1 MRQIFP
7 PKQNFMSLSVGDL
20 LEARET
26 FHVHL
31 YNKENVIATAIGR
44 FRIRKEDP
52 DALDPETI
60 RDIKDSPPR
69 TLENTVVTPWSWP
82 CILVFVNKWLSRDQ
96 MKEKPEQVVPRFIYM
111 PDGRIIPL
119 CVIYAAKKRSRI
131 SKLRDLTFTDR
142 LVGGGYPVLSN
153 VQGQQRYGT
162 IGCLV
167 TDGHSVFALTNK
179 HVVGN
184 ATTNAEDNFDNEVY
198 TIINEKPCKVGHAYP
213 KQIGKKLFGEIYNGW
228 PGKNIYSNVDAGL
241 IKLEDVTDFTAQI
254 FGIGEMG
261 DLVDLTP
268 QNITLDLVGCPVRAF
283 GGASGQ
289 MQGEIQALFYR
300 YKSMGGFDYVS
311 DLIIGK
317 IQNDNIEFITQPGDS
332 GTLWF
337 YDPRL
342 VIIQEKDTDGNNSS
356 SKDGER
362 SKNIRTGILKFH
374 FEDETTIGSDI
385 EAILPKGKKAPK
397 LQPIALQWGGQVL
410 STEDEENEHNFA
422 LATCLST
429 ICRELDIDLVRNWNN
444 GYSEYWGE
452 LGHYKVGSKAIDL
465 LSNQKL
471 LKLMSINS
479 SSIAFDDDVLSQGNP
494 ETDPSVFV
502 PLADVSDFIWK
513 YKRGSN
519 GEKEKPNHF
528 ADVDEEGTDNF
539 RGRTLLGMFEDNIDT
554 LNIDTWNEFYESIN
568 TEPKYRGSLPFRI
581 WQIYNEMVKFLR
593 EKNLEKFVCAAG
605 IISHYVGDSCQ
616 PLHSSRYHSGRPENP
631 SRTLHSDYETKM
643 LDRFSAEIIERVN
656 TKLAG
661 TRATPT
667 VTGGKEAAISTM
679 HLMNKVM
686 HVLPPVEI
694 IEVFE
699 RSSGRNK
706 FKKMFEALG
715 TQTIDCMSEGSLF
728 LAELWESAWLEGGGD
743 LIRDSNISTIDKE
756 ILKDLY
762 NDPKFLES
770 FQLVDSKYK
779 DAMT

>member
-1 MRQIFP
+1 MTITFMRQIFP
-7 PKQNFMSLSVGDL
+7 PKQNLQSLSLKDL

-31 YNKENVIATAIGR
+31 YNKENVMATAIGR

-52 DALDPETI
+52 DSADPEKI
-60 RDIKDSPPR
+60 RDINDSPPR

-82 CILVFVNKWLSRDQ
+82 CILVFVDKWLSREQ
-96 MKEKPEQVVPRFIYM
+96 MRNKPEQVVPRFIYM

-119 CVIYAAKKRSRI
+119 CVIYAPKKKNRI
-131 SKLRDLTFTDR
+131 SELRDLTFTDR
-142 LVGGGYPVLSN
+142 LMGGGYPVLSN
-153 VQGQQRYGT
+153 VQGQQRIGT

-167 TDGHSVFALTNK
+167 TDGHLVYALTNK
-179 HVVGN
+179 HVVGDVSLN
-184 ATTNAEDNFDNEVY
+184 QDDNLTNEIY
-198 TIINEKPCKVGHAYP
+198 TIINEKPCKIGHAHP
-213 KQIGKKLFGEIYNGW
+213 KQIGKKMFGEIYNGW

-268 QNITLDLVGCPVRAF
+268 QNITLDLIGCPVRAF
-283 GGASGQ
+283 GGASGH
-289 MQGEIQALFYR
+289 MRGEIQALFYR

-311 DLIIGK
+311 DMIIGK
-317 IQNDNIEFITQPGDS
+317 IENDNIDFITQPGDS
-332 GTLWF
+332 GTVWF

-342 VIIQEKDTDGNNSS
+342 SPTQEKDADQNNTGNGRIENKLPTTNVDS
-356 SKDGER
+356 
-362 SKNIRTGILKFH
+362 SKNIRTGKLKYY
-374 FEDETTIGSDI
+374 FEDGRNTESDI
-385 EAILPKGKKAPK
+385 DTILPKGKKAPK

-410 STEDEENEHNFA
+410 AAEDEENEHNFA

-429 ICRELDIDLVRNWNN
+429 ICRELDLDLVRNWNT

-452 LGHYKVGSKAIDL
+452 VGHYKVGSKAIDL

-471 LKLMSINS
+471 LKLMEINS

-502 PLADVSDFIWK
+502 PLADVSDFVWK

-528 ADVDEEGTDNF
+528 ADVDEEGKDNF
-539 RGRTLLGMFEDNIDT
+539 SNRTLLSIFEDNIDS
-554 LNIDTWNEFYESIN
+554 LNIDTWNKFYESIN

-581 WQIYNEMVKFLR
+581 WQIYNEMVKFVK
-593 EKNLEKFVCAAG
+593 EKNLEKFLCAAG

-616 PLHSSRYHSGRPENP
+616 PLHSSKYHSGRPGI
-631 SRTLHSDYETKM
+631 SSSVHSDYETKM
-643 LDRFSAEIIERVN
+643 LDRFAAEIVERIN
-656 TKLAG
+656 SNLADIK
-661 TRATPT
+661 ATPG
-667 VTGGKEAAISTM
+667 VSGGNEAAIATM
-679 HLMNKVM
+679 HLMKKAL
-686 HVLPPVEI
+686 HILPPLEI

-706 FKKMFEALG
+706 YRKMYEALG
-715 TQTIDCMSEGSLF
+715 TKTIECLSEGSFF
-728 LAELWESAWLEGGGD
+728 LA
-743 LIRDSNISTIDKE
+743 
-756 ILKDLY
+756 
-762 NDPKFLES
+762 
-770 FQLVDSKYK
+770 QL
-779 DAMT
+779 